1 MPKNQ
6 FSSNVK
12 AIVFVSLIS
21 ILRSEADPLL
31 ADDTVIPNHSGIPTY
46 SGSIANLLH
55 SRCSNCHRPGQSGP
69 FSLLTY
75 ADAKEHSQTIAA
87 VVTSGYMPPWKPI
100 DHGIDFAN
108 DRKLTPKERSDLLRW
123 IEGNCPIG
131 EEKSIPPAP
140 AFEDGWS
147 LGKPDLVVKLDR
159 PFPVP
164 ADGPDQYRSFVF
176 PVGKTEDSWI
186 KAIEVRPTARGVVH
200 HALFFVDVDGNAK
213 KQKSRDGL
221 PGFVGMNFL
230 RGNGNMLERVP
241 ESMARGLGGYVPGA
255 MPNRL
260 PCDLARLLPKGSD
273 IVMQTHFHPTGKAE
287 SEQTELGI
295 YFADKPPQQQ
305 LVPIQIP
312 PLFGMG
318 AGIDIPAGKKD
329 FIIRDSYRLPIAIR
343 GIEIGGHAHYLCTKM
358 SMVAKLPDER
368 RIDLLEIT
376 DWDLDWQDQY
386 VFAKPIDLP
395 QGTQLAVEIH
405 YDNSENNPENP
416 FSPPQ
421 HIAWGRESTD
431 EMGSITLLAV
441 AADESERDVLQR
453 EIYANT
459 RSGLAN
465 RIRSQ
470 MGLFGAFGGTAI
482 GDRLLSAM
490 DKDRDGNLDR
500 KELPAKLRE
509 RLLDLFDEDGDEAIS
524 QSEVKSGRENLRKF
538 LDDNGKRSE
547 RMPDRIKDQSE
558 SKPVDYR
565 QIVDAKSIEGRLSD
579 SKANVLVFT
588 RTDCPI
594 ANEYQ
599 PKLRRLYEEFGDQFE
614 WILVYSQPSVNAEGI
629 EQHGKE
635 YRVDFKRAIDA
646 DLAFAKRFGVKVT
659 PQAIVVSPKGTVL
672 YSGRIDD
679 LYEGFGKKRRAIT
692 QDDLRLALQEIAA
705 NKPVSHPESPAI
717 GCILPME

>member
-6 FSSNVK
+6 FFSNVK
-12 AIVFVSLIS
+12 TKVLFSLIA
-21 ILRSEADPLL
+21 ILFSETDPLM
-31 ADDTVIPNHSGIPTY
+31 ADDTVIPTY
-46 SGSIANLLH
+46 SGSIASLLH

-69 FSLLTY
+69 FTLLTY
-75 ADAKEHSQTIAA
+75 DDAKEHSQTIAA
-87 VVTSGYMPPWKPI
+87 VVTNGYMPPWKPI

-108 DRKLTPKERSDLLRW
+108 DRKLTSKERNDLLRW

-131 EEKSIPPAP
+131 EEKSIPTAP
-140 AFEDGWS
+140 AFYEGWS
-147 LGKPDLVVKLDR
+147 LGKPDLIVKLDR
-159 PFPVP
+159 PFPVL
-164 ADGPDQYRSFVF
+164 ADGPDQYRSFAF
-176 PVGKTEDSWI
+176 PVGMPEDHWI

-200 HALFFVDVDGNAK
+200 HALFFVDVGGNAK

-260 PCDLARLLPKGSD
+260 PGDLARLLPKGSD

-305 LVPIQIP
+305 LVPVQIP

-329 FIIRDSYRLPIAIR
+329 FVIRASYRLPIAIR

-358 SMVAKLPDER
+358 SMVAKLPDQGKL
-368 RIDLLEIT
+368 DLLEIN

-395 QGTQLAVEIH
+395 QGTQLEVEIH
-405 YDNSENNPENP
+405 YDNSEDNPENP

-431 EMGSITLLAV
+431 EMGSITLLAI
-441 AADESERDVLQR
+441 AADESERDVLEK
-453 EIYANT
+453 EIRANT

-465 RIRSQ
+465 RIRAQ
-470 MGLFGAFGGTAI
+470 MGLLGGFGGTAI
-482 GDRLLSAM
+482 GDRLLGAM
-490 DKDRDGNLDR
+490 DKNRDGNLDR
-500 KELPAKLRE
+500 EELPAKFRE
-509 RLLDLFDEDGDEAIS
+509 RLLDLFDDDGDEAIS
-524 QSEVKSGRENLRKF
+524 PSEVKAGRENLREF
-538 LDDNGKRSE
+538 LGDNRRRSE
-547 RMPDRIKDQSE
+547 RTTDGINDRPE
-558 SKPVDYR
+558 SKPIDYT
-565 QIVDAKSIEGRLSD
+565 QVVDAKMIEGQLSD
-579 SKANVLVFT
+579 LKANVLVFT

-599 PKLRRLYEEFGDQFE
+599 PKLQRLHEEFGDRFE
-614 WILVYSQPSVNAEGI
+614 WVLVYSQPSANAEDI

-635 YRVDFKRAIDA
+635 YRVDYKRAIDVDFA
-646 DLAFAKRFGVKVT
+646 VAKRFGAKVT
-659 PQAIVVSPKGTVL
+659 PQAIVVSPQGEVL

-679 LYEGFGKKRRAIT
+679 LYEDFGKKRRVIT
-692 QDDLRLALQEIAA
+692 RDDLRLALQEIAA
-705 NKPVSHPESPAI
+705 NKPVSHPEFPAI
-717 GCILPME
+717 GCILPKE